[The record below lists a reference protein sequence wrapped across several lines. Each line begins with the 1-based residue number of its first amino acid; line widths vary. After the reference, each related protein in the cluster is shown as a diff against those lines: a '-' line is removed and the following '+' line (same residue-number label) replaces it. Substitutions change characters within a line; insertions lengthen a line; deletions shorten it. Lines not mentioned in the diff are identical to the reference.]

1 MTKMIF
7 VLIGTSLLAV
17 GAISGASNA
26 RAQGSETYTTTW
38 TATKLIT
45 VDSAGGWRDVGILRN
60 VPIGVAEWQVDARAG
75 VGGAQLFSET
85 WKVPADNEIL
95 FDPATQN
102 TTGTGFNQ
110 AEWIFANHIAVFGDT
125 PDGGKV
131 RYKFQSPSILNPGYK
146 YTKDNA
152 KVGGNGVQCATTT
165 DSNCLMSRG
174 SYGWEVYHSLSNLG
188 SSRGRISAS
197 GVMMPLKWVVTG
209 TIY

>member
-1 MTKMIF
+1 M
-7 VLIGTSLLAV
+7 SLLAV
-17 GAISGASNA
+17 GAISGGSSA

-45 VDSAGGWRDVGILRN
+45 VDSAGGWRDVDILKD

-85 WKVPADNEIL
+85 WKVTANNEIL
-95 FDPATQN
+95 FNPEFQ
-102 TTGTGFNQ
+102 TTSGTDFN
-110 AEWIFANHIAVFGDT
+110 ASDWIFANHIAVFGDT

-131 RYKFQSPSILNPGYK
+131 RYKFQSPSTVLNPDYK
-146 YTKDNA
+146 YTKDQA
-152 KVGGNGVQCATTT
+152 RVGGNGVKCKSTT

-174 SYGWEVYHSLSNLG
+174 SYGWEVYHSVSNLG
-188 SSRGRISAS
+188 STRGRISAS